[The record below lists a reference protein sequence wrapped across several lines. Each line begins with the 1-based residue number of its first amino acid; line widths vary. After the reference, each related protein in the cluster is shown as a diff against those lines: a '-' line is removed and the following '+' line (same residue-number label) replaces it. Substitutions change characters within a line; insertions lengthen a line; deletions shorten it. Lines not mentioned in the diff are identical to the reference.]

1 MSGWRMTI
9 DAVDRRLLPPDPD
22 VLEAIGLSHKM
33 TSAIADLVDN
43 SIDAKASR
51 ILIRF
56 VQVDGRLTSL
66 LVWDNGVGMDDQAI
80 DRAMT
85 VGKRREYSEG
95 ALGHFGIGLKAASF
109 SQADILT
116 VMSRQTGGE
125 PVGRRWLRSAKKFEC
140 DILDPS
146 QVGSELEAVRLEAG
160 GASGTI
166 VRWDRVRTFPASDD
180 HRVTADYLARTFQAL
195 RAHLGLV
202 LHRVFD
208 THSVSISMDTLDVN
222 LGETGAPQRVEPI
235 DPFGYRRSGDPEY
248 PKTFECKVDGR
259 SLPIHAHIWPA
270 RSESLAFRLEGAP
283 ERRQGF
289 YFYRNERLLEGG
301 DWKGATVP
309 SRRLQLARVMVDI
322 SDFLDL
328 FSMSMEK
335 STVHPKPEF
344 IRAVARST
352 AADGTT
358 FQEFLDSAEQ
368 VYRVGNQRS
377 SGRKE
382 VLSPGAGLAPR
393 VKRAISSELPLHE
406 GRDPMEIR
414 WKWLPGDD
422 FFEVDRPQNILW
434 LNSIYRKGLLAG
446 RRGGLNDLPVIK
458 ALLYLLIEDIFRGT
472 AYGPRDKD
480 NVEIWQ
486 SVLTA
491 AAQAEIG
498 D

>member
-1 MSGWRMTI
+1 MSGWRTTL
-9 DAVDRRLLPPDPD
+9 DAVDRRFLPPDPD

-56 VQVDGRLTSL
+56 VQVDGKLASL
-66 LVWDNGVGMDDQAI
+66 LVCDNGVGMDDQAI

-85 VGKRREYSEG
+85 VGKRREYSAG
-95 ALGHFGIGLKAASF
+95 ALGHFGMGLKAASF
-109 SQADILT
+109 SQADTLT
-116 VMSRQTGGE
+116 VMSRHVGGE
-125 PVGRRWLRSAKKFEC
+125 PVGRRWQRNAKNFEC
-140 DILDPS
+140 DVLASS
-146 QVGSELEAVRLEAG
+146 QVGSELEAVRLDTG
-160 GASGTI
+160 GGSGTI

-180 HRVTADYLARTFQAL
+180 YRVTADFLARTLQKL

-208 THSVSISMDTLDVN
+208 THPVSISLDTLDAD
-222 LGETGAPQRVEPI
+222 LGETGAPQMVEPI

-248 PKTFECKVDGR
+248 PKTFECEVGGR
-259 SLPIHAHIWPA
+259 SLPIDGHIWPA
-270 RSESLAFRLEGAP
+270 RSEALAFRLEGAP

-301 DWKGATVP
+301 DWKGAAVP

-322 SDFLDL
+322 SDYPDL

-344 IRAVARST
+344 IRAVGRST

-358 FQEFLDSAEQ
+358 FQQFLDLAEQ

-382 VLSPGAGLAPR
+382 ALAPGAGLAPR

-406 GRDPMEIR
+406 GRDQMEIR

-422 FFEVDRPQNILW
+422 FLEVDRSQNTLW
-434 LNSIYRKGLLAG
+434 LNSIYRKGLLSG
-446 RRGGLNDLPVIK
+446 RRSGLNDLPVIK
-458 ALLYLLIEDIFRGT
+458 ALLYLLTEDIFRGT

-491 AAQAEIG
+491 AAQAEISE
-498 D
+498 